1 MSASAPLPPPARE
14 YLAGALRVHVHS
26 SRAQLGARAARDVVA
41 HIAELQ
47 AARAG
52 AVRVIFAA
60 APSQGETLAGLV
72 AAAAAAAAAPGGG
85 GGGGAGGGGA
95 AAAIDWTRVEAF
107 HMDEYIALPPEA
119 PQRFSSFLRRHLWD
133 AVKPGAVHAID
144 CATGAD
150 AASLAAECAR
160 YAALL
165 AAAPIDVVVLGIGEN
180 GHLAF
185 NDPPVA
191 DFSDAHAVKS
201 VELELACRAQQ
212 VNDGCFAAVALVPT
226 HALTLTMPALTAGRR
241 LFCVVP
247 GPTKRRAVTD
257 MLTGPVSTACP
268 ASALR
273 AHADC
278 TLYVDDDSF
287 DAAAVLPALLPAAL
301 RWTAPALRLL
311 PPPSPLEARL
321 RCRIGIDAASGVIVA
336 IEPVVEGEGEGKG
349 EGAGVAA
356 GAGEGEGVCAGE
368 ELMVAPGLVDLQV
381 KGFGGVDF
389 NALAAFASSPPAA
402 AAAAAG
408 GRGPLASAAGL
419 LARHGV
425 TSFLPT
431 LITAAPEATEA
442 ALAELARECA
452 ADARAAAAAPGVHLE
467 GPFLSRLEGFRG
479 AHEAALM
486 RDPDLALFARWQAA
500 AGGRVRAVTLAPE
513 LPGSAEFIRAVA
525 AQGVLVA
532 VGHSAAD
539 GAQLAAAAAAGAR
552 LATHVGNG
560 APALLPRH
568 PNPIWEQLAA
578 DGLCA
583 SLIADGHH
591 LPDSVLRVAL
601 RAKRGFGG
609 CVLVSDSVAVAG
621 LAPGAHSAAVG
632 GSVVLT
638 ESGRLH
644 LASDPRLLAGS
655 AISLE
660 RAVAHVAFTPGL
672 LPGPWRAALAEAWAM
687 ASTRPAALARLPQA
701 AGLRVGAPADLVLFV
716 AAAGGGAG
724 GAGGAGGGGGDGA
737 APRGLRI
744 QEKIKGGAVVFT
756 ALASS

>member
-1 MSASAPLPPPARE
+1 MSSSSSIDGLDYRTSEPVRITYAEGLITSIEPLC
-14 YLAGALRVHVHS
+14 
-26 SRAQLGARAARDVVA
+26 
-41 HIAELQ
+41 
-47 AARAG
+47 
-52 AVRVIFAA
+52 
-60 APSQGETLAGLV
+60 
-72 AAAAAAAAAPGGG
+72 
-85 GGGGAGGGGA
+85 
-95 AAAIDWTRVEAF
+95 
-107 HMDEYIALPPEA
+107 DE
-119 PQRFSSFLRRHLWD
+119 
-133 AVKPGAVHAID
+133 
-144 CATGAD
+144 
-150 AASLAAECAR
+150 
-160 YAALL
+160 
-165 AAAPIDVVVLGIGEN
+165 
-180 GHLAF
+180 
-185 NDPPVA
+185 
-191 DFSDAHAVKS
+191 
-201 VELELACRAQQ
+201 
-212 VNDGCFAAVALVPT
+212 
-226 HALTLTMPALTAGRR
+226 
-241 LFCVVP
+241 
-247 GPTKRRAVTD
+247 
-257 MLTGPVSTACP
+257 
-268 ASALR
+268 
-273 AHADC
+273 
-278 TLYVDDDSF
+278 
-287 DAAAVLPALLPAAL
+287 
-301 RWTAPALRLL
+301 
-311 PPPSPLEARL
+311 EARL
-321 RCRIGIDAASGVIVA
+321 CGPLPFLG
-336 IEPVVEGEGEGKG
+336 
-349 EGAGVAA
+349 
-356 GAGEGEGVCAGE
+356 
-368 ELMVAPGLVDLQV
+368 PGFCDLQV
-381 KGFGGVDF
+381 NGAVGVDF
-389 NALAAFASSPPAA
+389 NALEPGGAARVAEW
-402 AAAAAG
+402 
-408 GRGPLASAAGL
+408 L
-419 LARHGV
+419 LAHGT
-425 TSFLPT
+425 TSFLAAI
-431 LITAAPEATEA
+431 ITNSEERLCANLR
-442 ALAELARECA
+442 ALAAEL
-452 ADARAAAAAPGVHLE
+452 DASAPDSALRRGCLGVHLE

-583 SLIADGHH
+583 SLIVDGHH

-744 QEKIKGGAVVFT
+744 QETIKGGAVVFT